1 MSVVDTLKAWGI
13 QRPEQVV
20 EISARTGLP
29 LALGC
34 AILDQESGGGRNVW
48 GHDGGANVR
57 TGGTYTPGAPVTR
70 EAYERY
76 RKLAD
81 AMVIIRQGVGPMQ
94 LTARSWQ
101 DAADARGG
109 CWDPYANTLAGFTG
123 LVALVNRYGLPDGVR
138 RYNGSGEAAER
149 YRDTVLARYRA
160 WTDRLGPQGSK
171 PPTPKDLD
179 VAWTHDEGAP
189 PIADLYPG
197 RAQGAQLPDPATALA
212 WCTSHAAVARD
223 AATNAAQTAARIET
237 LVNSLRQSPPQI
249 DYSQL
254 AAAIIVQLAQ
264 RQSPQVAPMQVTQ
277 GTQSPEGRSE

>member
-1 MSVVDTLKAWGI
+1 VTVIDTLRAWGI
-13 QRPEQVV
+13 QRPESVV
-20 EISARTGLP
+20 EISSRTGLP

-34 AILDQESGGGRNVW
+34 AILDQESGGGANIW
-48 GHDGGANVR
+48 GHDGGANVK
-57 TGGTYTPGAPVTR
+57 TGGSYTPGATVTK
-70 EAYERY
+70 EAYQRY

-81 AMVIIRQGVGPMQ
+81 AQVIIRQGVGPCQ

-123 LVALVNRYGLPDGVR
+123 LVTLVNRYGLADGVR
-138 RYNGSGEAAER
+138 RYNGSGFAAEA
-149 YRDTVLARYRA
+149 YRDRVLTRYRA
-160 WTDRLGPQGSK
+160 WTDRLGPQGQ
-171 PPTPKDLD
+171 PPTPKELD

-223 AATNAAQTAARIET
+223 AATSAAQTAARVEA
-237 LVNSLRQSPPQI
+237 LVNSLRASPPQI

-264 RQSPQVAPMQVTQ
+264 VQPTPKEVA
-277 GTQSPEGRSE
+277 